1 MDLKDPKIK
10 SLALITVSILGVIFL
25 WYWLFY
31 SEQLKEIKVKQT
43 IYSQKMIDLRNVQL
57 KSKSLEQLKADYDNL
72 MAKYRE
78 IELLLPEVKM
88 VPSFLVQLNT
98 ASSLTGIKIISIEP
112 EPIQSEDFYN
122 VASFR
127 VQLVGTYHD
136 FGRFAGY
143 LANFPF
149 IVNVS
154 NMSIESLAG
163 TQNVGVPSDKN
174 NDKNTIRASFT
185 LSTYFVKPE
194 ERLKELDI

>member
-72 MAKYRE
+72 MVKYRE

>member
-57 KSKSLEQLKADYDNL
+57 KSKSLEQLKADYDGL

-98 ASSLTGIKIISIEP
+98 ASSLTGIKIMSIEP
-112 EPIQSEDFYN
+112 EPIQPEDFYN

-127 VQLVGTYHD
+127 IQLVGTYHD

-154 NMSIESLAG
+154 DMSIESLAG
-163 TQNVGVPSDKN
+163 TQNMGTSSDKN
-174 NDKNTIRASFT
+174 NDQNTIRASFT